1 MQLHTSHE
9 EADEGQN
16 SLAGSSWHGAC
27 GFVHL
32 GCQDDSS
39 HNLADGHLNASL
51 DQQCLAAKPA
61 PQARRFS
68 LFLLGSCWGHVG
80 VMRKCLFDD

>member
-1 MQLHTSHE
+1 MRTQQQWSQCHTSHE
-9 EADEGQN
+9 EADEGEN
-16 SLAGSSWHGAC
+16 SLASWSRHGAC

-51 DQQCLAAKPA
+51 DQQRLAAKPA
-61 PQARRFS
+61 QQAG
-68 LFLLGSCWGHVG
+68 LLTLLLCVYRGIW
-80 VMRKCLFDD
+80 K